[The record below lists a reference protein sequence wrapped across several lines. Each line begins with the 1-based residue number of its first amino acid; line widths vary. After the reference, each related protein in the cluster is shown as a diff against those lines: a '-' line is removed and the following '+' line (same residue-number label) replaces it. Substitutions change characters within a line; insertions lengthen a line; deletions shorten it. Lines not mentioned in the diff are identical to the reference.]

1 MIRPIDRRTFLAG
14 SAAAGL
20 TLASGPFRGA
30 SAADPLKIGFIY
42 VGPVGDF
49 GWTHGHDMGRK
60 AVEAKFGDA
69 VKTTYVENVA
79 EGPDA
84 ERVIRKLAAD
94 GNKMIFTTSFGYMEA
109 TLKVAKQFPKV
120 YFEHA
125 TGFKT
130 APNVS
135 VYNSRFYQGRAVVGH
150 IAGSLTKTGKI
161 GYIASVP
168 IPEVVMGINA
178 TAIAARKVRP
188 DAEVKVVW
196 INSWYDPGKEGDAA
210 KALIDQGVD
219 IMTQHT
225 DSPAP
230 LQIAEQ
236 RGILGFGQASDMKA
250 YAPKAQLSA
259 IVDVWAPYYIQ
270 RVQDVIDGKWTSKD
284 TWDGLKEGTLE
295 MAPYGD
301 AVPEAL
307 RAEADK
313 IKAGIIDGTY
323 DCFAGPIKD
332 QAGELKVAEGKSLAD
347 GDLLGMKWY
356 VEGVSA

>member
-1 MIRPIDRRTFLAG
+1 MIRRIDRRTFIAG

-20 TLASGPFRGA
+20 TLAAGPFNTAR
-30 SAADPLKIGFIY
+30 AADPLKIGFVY
-42 VGPVGDF
+42 VGPIGDF
-49 GWTHGHDMGRK
+49 GWTHGHDLGRK
-60 AVEAKFGDA
+60 AVEEKFGDM

-94 GNKMIFTTSFGYMEA
+94 GNKLIFTTSFGYMEP
-109 TLKVAKQFPKV
+109 TLKVAKQFKNT

-135 VYNSRFYQGRAVVGH
+135 VYSSRFYEGRAVVGH
-150 IAGSLTKTGKI
+150 LAGSLSKTGKI

-168 IPEVVMGINA
+168 IPEVVRGINA
-178 TAIAARKVRP
+178 TAIAARKVNP
-188 DAEVKVVW
+188 EAEVKVVW

-219 IMTQHT
+219 FMTQHT

-236 RGILGFGQASDMKA
+236 RGILGVGQASDMKA
-250 YAPKAQLSA
+250 FAPTAQVTA
-259 IVDVWAPYYIQ
+259 IIDEWGPYYIERAQ
-270 RVQDVIDGKWTSKD
+270 AVLDG
-284 TWDGLKEGTLE
+284 TWATANTWHGLKEGFLSL
-295 MAPYGD
+295 APYSS
-301 AVPEAL
+301 AVSETLAAECEA
-307 RAEADK
+307 
-313 IKAGIIDGTY
+313 IKAGIIDGSLHP
-323 DCFAGPIKD
+323 FAGPIKD
-332 QAGELKVAEGKSLAD
+332 QKGEVKVAEGSALSD
-347 GDLLGMKWY
+347 GDLLGMDWY